1 MDRRPKWIL
10 GAMATAALPV
20 LIWGGSRG
28 SAQQV
33 VPASATAPAP
43 FPATPPS
50 DNANRWVAVI
60 YGNVPITREELAEY
74 LIERNTDKLE
84 LLVNK
89 KIIEHACQLKGVD
102 VTQAEVDAALA
113 EDLKGMNVTLEI
125 FVNDVLKNYRK
136 TLLEW
141 KQDVIRPKLQMT
153 KLCRDR
159 VQVTDKDYQDA
170 FDAYYGEKVECR
182 MILFPKGEEKQAMNI
197 WSEVRK
203 SEENFNR
210 YAKQQASPSL
220 AATGGTIRPIGRHT
234 TGNDELEK
242 EAFTLQPG
250 DVSRLIG
257 TPQGEV
263 VLRCVRRVPP
273 DASKNLEHE
282 KQSLAKEIMDRKIQQ
297 EMKTLFKELHD
308 SAQPKLFL
316 KTAMKEQELKR
327 DVAATLKETEKLEQG
342 GSAHR

>member
-10 GAMATAALPV
+10 GAMATAALSV
-20 LIWGGSRG
+20 LMWGGSRG
-28 SAQQV
+28 MAQQV

-43 FPATPPS
+43 FPASPPS

-60 YGNVPITREELAEY
+60 YGNIPITREELAEY
-74 LIERNTDKLE
+74 LIERNSDKLE

-141 KQDVIRPKLQMT
+141 KQDVIRPKLQLT

-170 FDAYYGEKVECR
+170 FDAYYGEKIECR
-182 MILFPKGEEKQAMNI
+182 MILFPKGEEKQAMAT

-220 AATGGTIRPIGRHT
+220 AATGGQIRPIGHHT
-234 TGNDELEK
+234 AGNDELEK

-263 VLRCVRRVPP
+263 VLKCVRRIPP
-273 DASKNLEHE
+273 DASKNLQHE
-282 KQSLAKEIMDRKIQQ
+282 KQALTKEIMDRKIQQ
-297 EMKTLFKELHD
+297 EMKVLFKELHD

-316 KTAMKEQELKR
+316 KTAMSEQELAR
-327 DVAATLKETEKLEQG
+327 DVRATLKETEKLEQ
-342 GSAHR
+342 SSSHR

>member
-1 MDRRPKWIL
+1 MDRRPKWIRV
-10 GAMATAALPV
+10 AMATAAVPV
-20 LIWGGSRG
+20 LIWGGSHG
-28 SAQQV
+28 LAQQV

-43 FPATPPS
+43 FPAPPS

-60 YGNVPITREELAEY
+60 YGNIPITREELAEY
-74 LIERNTDKLE
+74 LIERNSDKLD

-113 EDLKGMNVTLEI
+113 EDLKGMNVTLEV
-125 FVNDVLKNYRK
+125 FVNNVLKNYRK
-136 TLLEW
+136 SLLEW

-170 FDAYYGEKVECR
+170 FDAYYGEKIECR
-182 MILFPKGEEKQAMNI
+182 MILFPKGEEKQAMSV
-197 WSEVRK
+197 WSEIRK

-220 AATGGTIRPIGRHT
+220 AATGGQIRPIGRHT
-234 TGNDELEK
+234 AGNDELEK

-257 TPQGEV
+257 TPEGEV
-263 VLRCVRRVPP
+263 VLKCVRRIPP
-273 DASKNLEHE
+273 DASKNLVHE
-282 KQSLAKEIMDRKIQQ
+282 KQSLTKEILDRKIQQ
-297 EMKTLFKELHD
+297 EMKVLFKELRD
-308 SAQPKLFL
+308 GAQPKLFL
-316 KTAMKEQELKR
+316 KAAMSEQELER
-327 DVAATLKETEKLEQG
+327 DVKATLKETEKLEQG
-342 GSAHR
+342 SSAHR

>member
-20 LIWGGSRG
+20 LIWGGSHG
-28 SAQQV
+28 MAQQV

-43 FPATPPS
+43 FPST
-50 DNANRWVAVI
+50 DNANRWVAVL
-60 YGNVPITREELAEY
+60 YGNIPITREEFAEY
-74 LIERNTDKLE
+74 LIERNSEKLE

-113 EDLKGMNVTLEI
+113 EDLKGMNITLEI
-125 FVNDVLKNYRK
+125 FVNNVLKNYRK

-141 KQDVIRPKLQMT
+141 KQDVIRPKLQLT

-170 FDAYYGEKVECR
+170 FDAYYGEKIECR

-197 WSEVRK
+197 WGEVRK

-220 AATGGTIRPIGRHT
+220 AATGGQIRPIARHT

-257 TPQGEV
+257 TPEGEV
-263 VLRCVRRVPP
+263 VLKCVRRILP
-273 DASKNLEHE
+273 DASKNLGHE
-282 KQSLAKEIMDRKIQQ
+282 KQALTKEITDRKIQQ

-316 KTAMKEQELKR
+316 KTAMSEQELAR
-327 DVAATLKETEKLEQG
+327 DVKATLKETEKLEQG
-342 GSAHR
+342 TSAHR